1 MTDVAALMSDLE
13 TSARQL
19 DAASTRLAQATK
31 EFENGVQLEWED
43 KLLDAI
49 DTIYS
54 EHELAGTRPPAQG
67 IVERRAARRAK
78 ERYPELHADYVRLRA
93 EMGALQRWIA
103 AKRDTISARQSVL
116 SAEKAL
122 IQPVGRA

>member
-1 MTDVAALMSDLE
+1 MDVAQLMQDLE

-19 DAASTRLAQATK
+19 DAASTRLAAATK
-31 EFENGVQLEWED
+31 EFETGVQLAWED
-43 KLLDAI
+43 AVLDQI
-49 DTIYS
+49 DALYAEYEAKES
-54 EHELAGTRPPAQG
+54 RVPAQA

-78 ERYPELHADYVRLRA
+78 EANPDLHADFVRLRA
-93 EMGALQRWIA
+93 EMTALGKWIA
-103 AKRDTISARQSVL
+103 AKRDTISARQSIL